1 MIMNKI
7 LGNLLFLMSAPIF
20 ALSTASVNQTWF
32 YPGDQIILTLSSDG
46 DKVSFP
52 SLSNISGS
60 PVLYTSNSQKISI
73 VNNKRSKQ
81 SSKSYIFKPAKSLN
95 IPAYTLMVDGDKQ
108 STLAIEITLKKP
120 SQAKAGDDYILQIE
134 ADKQTFFLGDEIN
147 LKVIFKEKKS
157 LTSNSPVS
165 IAMPEVKDLLFIKNQ
180 KSTQSTDDNYN
191 IHTLSYRLS
200 ADNFGT
206 FNIPSAVASIGN
218 QNNNIFGNLSTAKIR
233 KIHSNPLTLTVKPLP
248 DALRIFGDFNIKA
261 SIDKTQATQGKAV
274 NLTVTIHGKGNFE
287 DIQKFSL
294 DIEGATI
301 YSDEAEFSYNQW
313 QQKFAIVGGQ
323 DFVIPS
329 FKFDYFDKITQSKK
343 RIATKPI
350 SIQIKS
356 KKAVQKPIKK
366 MDKKPSNI
374 NDNAPT
380 NNLKYY
386 YLLLGIA
393 IGTFISILFVAL
405 KNKQPNTDRSL
416 VNQIKLARGDK
427 ALFDLL
433 LPLNMLS
440 LEAILQQLEA
450 NIYKNA
456 QHKIRKKDI
465 INAIKFEHK
474 IN

>member
-1 MIMNKI
+1 
-7 LGNLLFLMSAPIF
+7 
-20 ALSTASVNQTWF
+20 
-32 YPGDQIILTLSSDG
+32 
-46 DKVSFP
+46 
-52 SLSNISGS
+52 
-60 PVLYTSNSQKISI
+60 
-73 VNNKRSKQ
+73 
-81 SSKSYIFKPAKSLN
+81 
-95 IPAYTLMVDGDKQ
+95 
-108 STLAIEITLKKP
+108 
-120 SQAKAGDDYILQIE
+120 
-134 ADKQTFFLGDEIN
+134 
-147 LKVIFKEKKS
+147 
-157 LTSNSPVS
+157 
-165 IAMPEVKDLLFIKNQ
+165 
-180 KSTQSTDDNYN
+180 
-191 IHTLSYRLS
+191 
-200 ADNFGT
+200 
-206 FNIPSAVASIGN
+206 
-218 QNNNIFGNLSTAKIR
+218 
-233 KIHSNPLTLTVKPLP
+233 
-248 DALRIFGDFNIKA
+248 
-261 SIDKTQATQGKAV
+261 
-274 NLTVTIHGKGNFE
+274 VTIHGKGNFE

-343 RIATKPI
+343 SIATKPI
-350 SIQIKS
+350 SIQINS
-356 KKAVQKPIKK
+356 KKGVQKPIKK
-366 MDKKPSNI
+366 IDQKPSNI
-374 NDNAPT
+374 NDNPPT

-393 IGTFISILFVAL
+393 IGAFISILFVAL
-405 KNKQPNTDRSL
+405 KNKQPSKDKSL